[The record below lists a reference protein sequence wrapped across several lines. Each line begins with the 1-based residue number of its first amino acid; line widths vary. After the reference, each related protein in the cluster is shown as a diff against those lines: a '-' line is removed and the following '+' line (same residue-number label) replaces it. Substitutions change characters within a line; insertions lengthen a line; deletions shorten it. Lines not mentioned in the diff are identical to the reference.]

1 MLFSRDWLSD
11 HVDLPDDRDELA
23 DGLTSVGL
31 AVEGLEETDDGDLM
45 LDVDVT
51 TNRPDCMNHRGL
63 AREVAVHWQREL
75 KPLPTAVDEAA
86 ERAADV
92 VSVELDDPE
101 GCPRYV
107 ARVIRGVKVGDSPDW
122 LKRRLTAL
130 GLRPINNVVDVTN
143 FVLWET
149 GQPLHAF
156 DLGKIAGR
164 KIAVRRATEGEKLVT
179 LDEEERTLAPDVLV
193 IADAERAVAL
203 AGIMGGY
210 DSEVT
215 GETVDVLLESAHF
228 DQRRVRIGARRL
240 GMHTDASH
248 RFERGADP
256 GGCAEAAARAAA
268 LIAELAGGTVL
279 AGEVDARA
287 DDFSERFTA
296 RGRLSLRRLEAFA
309 GARFEPADVERWMG
323 GLGFDLQM
331 ATGGDGDEGT
341 VWHATAPTWRWYD
354 VESGRGDGTIYEQDL
369 FEEVLRHHG
378 FDPIPSTLPGIEGSD
393 GPQTVDQI
401 RRDRVRD
408 HLAACGYAEAINYA
422 FQSAEMDAS
431 LPPLGRGEAVPLANP
446 LSELYALMRRS
457 LVPNLV
463 ANARFNARRGV
474 AAVRLFEVGHVFE
487 RDGAGSDEKQGV
499 AEQEAVA
506 LVCGG
511 SEGTEWDRPVEYDLF
526 DLKGVVESLGE
537 MLETPFSFR
546 AADKTGLLAG
556 TVAEVLVR
564 GDAGEA
570 GSDDPGSDEILAGW
584 IGRVDDEEV
593 GYPLYAGE
601 LRTAVLGAG
610 VIPGIAEMR
619 VVAPSRYPTVAAD
632 YTLTHAVDVPWAE
645 LTAAVEK
652 HRPDELADY
661 GLKVRYEGK
670 GVPDGA
676 VNTTLWFLYSHP
688 DRSLTQD
695 EVNER
700 QERLVGE
707 LEGRFGWAEG

>member
-11 HVDLPDDRDELA
+11 HVDLPEDRDELA
-23 DGLTSVGL
+23 AGLTSVGL
-31 AVEGLEETDDGDLM
+31 AVEGLEETADGDLL

-63 AREVAVHWQREL
+63 AREVAVHWRRQL

-86 ERAADV
+86 ERAADA

-107 ARVIRGVKVGDSPDW
+107 ARVLRGVTVGDSPEW

-156 DLGKIAGR
+156 DLAKVAGPR
-164 KIAVRRATEGEKLVT
+164 ITVRRATEGEKLQT
-179 LDEEERTLAPDVLV
+179 LDGEERTLAPDVLV

-228 DQRRVRIGARRL
+228 DRRRVRIGARRL
-240 GMHTDASH
+240 GLHTDASH

-256 GGCAEAAARAAA
+256 GGCAAAAARAAA
-268 LIAELAGGTVL
+268 LIAELTGGEVL
-279 AGEVDARA
+279 SGEVDARA
-287 DDFSERFTA
+287 DDFEARFTA
-296 RGRLSLRRLEAFA
+296 SGRLSLRRLEAFA
-309 GARFEPADVERWMG
+309 GARFETADVERWMG
-323 GLGFDLQM
+323 GLGFGLRM

-354 VESGRGDGTIYEQDL
+354 VESGRGDGTIYEQDF

-378 FDPIPSTLPGIEGSD
+378 FDPIPSTLPAIEGSD
-393 GPQTVDQI
+393 GPQTVDQV
-401 RRDRVRD
+401 RRERVRD

-431 LPPLGRGEAVPLANP
+431 LLPLGGGEAVPLANP

-474 AAVRLFEVGHVFE
+474 GAVRLFEVGHVFW
-487 RDGAGSDEKQGV
+487 RDNKGSDETQGGV
-499 AEQEAVA
+499 AEEEAVA
-506 LVCGG
+506 FVCGG
-511 SEGTEWDRPVEYDLF
+511 SEGTEWDRPVDYDLF
-526 DLKGVVESLGE
+526 DLKGVAESLGE
-537 MLETPFSFR
+537 MLETPFAFR
-546 AADKTGLLAG
+546 PAEKAGLLAG
-556 TVAEVLVR
+556 TAAEVLVR
-564 GDAGEA
+564 RGDG
-570 GSDDPGSDEILAGW
+570 DPGSDEMLAGW
-584 IGRVDDEEV
+584 IGRVDEEEV

-601 LRTAVLGAG
+601 LRTQALGAG
-610 VIPGIAEMR
+610 VIPGVAEKR
-619 VVAPSRYPTVAAD
+619 VVVPSRYPTVAAD
-632 YTLTHAVDVPWAE
+632 YTLTHAVDVAWAE
-645 LTAAVEK
+645 LTAVVEK

-661 GLKVRYEGK
+661 GLKVRYAGE
-670 GVPDGA
+670 GVPEGA

-688 DRSLTQD
+688 ERSLTHD

-700 QERLVGE
+700 QEALVGE
-707 LEGRFGWAEG
+707 LEGRFGWGEG